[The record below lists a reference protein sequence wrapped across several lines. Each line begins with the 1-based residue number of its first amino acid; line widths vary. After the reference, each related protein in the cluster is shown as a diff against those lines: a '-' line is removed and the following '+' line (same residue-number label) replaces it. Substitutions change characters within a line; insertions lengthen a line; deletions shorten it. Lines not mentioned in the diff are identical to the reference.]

1 MKYLKVEKDMTNAQ
15 YAKIKLQ
22 QHIKFGIDYYK
33 LEGLFSENINE
44 VLVIMINTLTV
55 NQTLVIKEM

>member
-1 MKYLKVEKDMTNAQ
+1 MKYLKVEKDMTSVQ

-33 LEGLFSENINE
+33 LKDFKYGTCSLKILMKS
-44 VLVIMINTLTV
+44 
-55 NQTLVIKEM
+55 

>member
-1 MKYLKVEKDMTNAQ
+1 MKYLKVEKDMINAQ

-33 LEGLFSENINE
+33 LEGF
-44 VLVIMINTLTV
+44 
-55 NQTLVIKEM
+55 KY